1 MIRAATCN
9 KEDKM
14 LKKRFFKTKA
24 EADVTFEFA
33 CDTNNA
39 LLSSDTVELF
49 CDFNDWQALPMKYIK
64 KEKVFRAKVRL
75 PENKQF
81 HFRYLINSNEWH
93 NDHKADL
100 YLPNTFGTDNSVV
113 STLRSA

>member
-1 MIRAATCN
+1 
-9 KEDKM
+9 M

-33 CDTNNA
+33 GDTNNV

-75 PENKQF
+75 PENKRF

>member
-1 MIRAATCN
+1 MTYD
-9 KEDKM
+9 KEDNM

-33 CDTNNA
+33 CDTNTP
-39 LLSSDTVELF
+39 LIGSDIVELHA
-49 CDFNDWQALPMKYIK
+49 DFNNWQAIPMKYIK
-64 KEKVFRAKVRL
+64 KDKVFRTKVRL
-75 PENKQF
+75 PANKQF

-100 YLPNTFGTDNSVV
+100 YLPNTYGTENSVV
-113 STLRSA
+113 STLRTQ

>member
-1 MIRAATCN
+1 
-9 KEDKM
+9 M
-14 LKKRFFKTKA
+14 LKKRFFKTKS

-33 CDTNNA
+33 CDKNNA

-64 KEKVFRAKVRL
+64 KEKVFRTKVRL

>member
-1 MIRAATCN
+1 MTC
-9 KEDKM
+9 KKDYTM

-33 CDTNNA
+33 CNTDNA
-39 LLSSDTVELF
+39 LRSSNTVELF
-49 CDFNDWQALPMKYIK
+49 ADFTDWQSVPMKYIK
-64 KEKVFRAKVRL
+64 KDNVFRTKVRL
-75 PENKQF
+75 PANQQF

-100 YLPNTFGTDNSVV
+100 YLPNTFGTENSVV
-113 STLRSA
+113 STSRTA

>member
-1 MIRAATCN
+1 
-9 KEDKM
+9 M